1 MNTIRTNKLITLSG
15 GRWARI
21 GFSVL
26 LTSLFTVGAQ
36 AQTVSE
42 GKADLLRNTN
52 KELRTNTWSIYA
64 QGGLSWATG
73 VWYQNQD
80 AKKSYNQSPAVGG
93 GIDFTIRP
101 WIRVGADYIWSRYR
115 REQRFDKLDTDASPA
130 KTYGN
135 YVINTHNVK
144 LGVQFNFMEF
154 WPNRKPQWLNIW
166 MGTGLGGTFARGNEY
181 GIWVGNTVS
190 ENGNTKPFFGDINIS
205 NDATVTVTGKVATVN
220 RREKFD
226 KLFIPA
232 TLHIEADVSR
242 QFTLGLKGEMD
253 WLLNRQEVAPK
264 HLIYAM
270 ATVRY
275 NFVQSRSRKLRNYY
289 DGELAALNDR
299 TNNLRQEA
307 DAEKARA
314 DRESALRQKAEQ
326 QNADLQRQLD
336 DCQKS
341 KKTVVATQ
349 EHFVQ
354 FAHNSSYM
362 SREEMDRLRSFA
374 RSVKGK
380 KLTVVAE
387 ASTPGTSDYN
397 QLLSER
403 RMKRV
408 VDVLVKEGFAPQD
421 IQPQVAIGSKEGKKA
436 AEGRRVTIKV
446 KP

>member
-1 MNTIRTNKLITLSG
+1 MNTIRTNKLITLSS

-64 QGGLSWATG
+64 QGGLSWANG
-73 VWYQNQD
+73 VWYPNID
-80 AKKSYNQSPAVGG
+80 AKSSYKQSPAVGG

-144 LGVQFNFMEF
+144 LDVQFNFMEF

-242 QFTLGLKGEMD
+242 QFTLGIKGEMD

-421 IQPQVAIGSKEGKKA
+421 ILPQVAIGSKEGKKA

>member
-1 MNTIRTNKLITLSG
+1 MNTRQTKPLIALSNS
-15 GRWARI
+15 RWARV
-21 GFSVL
+21 GLSVL
-26 LTSLFTVGAQ
+26 LTSLFMVGAQ
-36 AQTVSE
+36 AQTE
-42 GKADLLRNTN
+42 GEGIADPPRDTN

-64 QGGLSWATG
+64 QGGLSWANG
-73 VWYQNQD
+73 VWYQNVD
-80 AKKSYNQSPAVGG
+80 AKSSYKQSPAVGG

-101 WIRVGADYIWSRYR
+101 WVRIGADYLWSRYR
-115 REQRFDKLDTDASPA
+115 REQRFATVDSKEMPV

-135 YVINTHNVK
+135 YMMNTHNIK

-154 WPNRKPQWLNIW
+154 WSMRKAQWLNIW
-166 MGTGLGGTFARGNEY
+166 LGTGLGGTLARGNEY
-181 GIWVGNTVS
+181 GMWINNTMT
-190 ENGNTKPFFGDINIS
+190 ENGTNKPIGSNTNIN
-205 NDATVTVTGKVATVN
+205 NDGTVTITGNVSTRN
-220 RREKFD
+220 RHENFD
-226 KLFIPA
+226 KLYIPA

-242 QFTLGLKGEMD
+242 RFTLGVKGEMD
-253 WLLNRQEVAPK
+253 WLLNRKEVAPK
-264 HLIYAM
+264 HLIYAL

-275 NFVQSRSRKLRNYY
+275 NFVQSRARKLRNYY

-299 TNNLRQEA
+299 ANNLRQEA
-307 DAEKARA
+307 DSEKARA
-314 DRESALRQKAEQ
+314 DQEASLRRNAQQ

-341 KKTVVATQ
+341 KKAVVATQ

-408 VDVLVKEGFAPQD
+408 VDMLIKEGFAPQD

-446 KP
+446 KE

>member
-1 MNTIRTNKLITLSG
+1 MNTIRTKKLITLSG

-36 AQTVSE
+36 AQTVDE
-42 GKADLLRNTN
+42 GKADPLRNTN

-64 QGGLSWATG
+64 QGGLSWANG

-80 AKKSYNQSPAVGG
+80 AKKSYKQSPAVGG

>member
-80 AKKSYNQSPAVGG
+80 AKKSYKQSPAVGG